1 MYIEWA
7 KDGFTG
13 ELLIFQARPETV
25 RSHQMQGTITQT
37 CVTCQGETD
46 IEGTSIGSD
55 ASQDRVC
62 VFKYMSAISY
72 MQPGEIIVA
81 KLTDPDWVPAIRI
94 ASDVITN
101 RGRRNCHTYI
111 VSRELGLP

>member
-1 MYIEWA
+1 
-7 KDGFTG
+7 
-13 ELLIFQARPETV
+13 
-25 RSHQMQGTITQT
+25 
-37 CVTCQGETD
+37 
-46 IEGTSIGSD
+46 
-55 ASQDRVC
+55 
-62 VFKYMSAISY
+62 